1 MTRTL
6 YFIITTINY
15 MERDVESEDENATA
29 QATARDRAGRW
40 HLRIVHYWPFSM
52 PPSINLKALLLSFCY
67 EAVSITNSSR
77 LRRTWSTQN
86 RSIVA
91 RPQTTAASRHAIR
104 AYMK

>member
-1 MTRTL
+1 MRPRRQPLETGL
-6 YFIITTINY
+6 
-15 MERDVESEDENATA
+15 
-29 QATARDRAGRW
+29 GRW

-52 PPSINLKALLLSFCY
+52 PPSSNLKALLLSICY